1 VSSPIPARRR
11 RVRLSGG
18 AFGLRRSATVLVVLL
33 LSTVVASAEASAAAS
48 SGMSIVATSTV
59 RSVGVFRS
67 PHAKRPFRTFS
78 NPTADGGPLVF
89 LVLRRVAGWTEVR
102 LPVRPNGSVGW
113 VKTHSVSLALDS
125 YRVTVALRGHQIV
138 VWKLNHAI
146 LHAPAA
152 VGRSALPT
160 PTGTFFIAELLR
172 QSNPRGAYGPYAFGL
187 SAYSDVLESFGG
199 GPGQIGIHGT
209 NEPSL
214 LGTSASHGC
223 VRVANAV
230 IARLARLL
238 PLGTPVVISR

>member
-1 VSSPIPARRR
+1 MLHRAAPA
-11 RVRLSGG
+11 
-18 AFGLRRSATVLVVLL
+18 LVALL
-33 LSTVVASAEASAAAS
+33 LCTLAAPAAAS
-48 SGMSIVATSTV
+48 TLGSSGVSIVATAAG

-67 PHAKRPFRTFS
+67 PHAKRPFRVLP

-89 LVLRRVAGWTEVR
+89 LARRRIAGWTEVR
-102 LPVRPNGSVGW
+102 LPARPNGSVGW
-113 VKTHSVSLALDS
+113 VRTRSLHLALDT
-125 YRVTVALRGHQIV
+125 YRVTVALRRHQIV
-138 VWKLNHAI
+138 VWRLNRPI
-146 LHAPAA
+146 LRAPAA

-172 QSNPRGAYGPYAFGL
+172 QSNPRGSFGPYAFGL
-187 SAYSDVLESFGG
+187 SAYSDVLYSFGG

-223 VRVANAV
+223 IRVANAV
-230 IARLARLL
+230 IVRLAQRL